1 MTIDV
6 IIAICVAFVV
16 TAFAIWSVAKSFN
29 AANKVNNRLEEADKA
44 LTKAR
49 TELEDKECK
58 IDELNEHIDTLRA
71 HNRQLE
77 DIIKGLE
84 DTVSKTQARCVELER
99 DKERTPVY
107 YIQLK
112 WNTPDDP
119 GWEPL
124 TKDLFYT
131 RRAFRSLKEAAKE
144 VKRQV
149 KNPFVVSARILKTKE
164 RVLGKKEWRD
174 LV

>member
-1 MTIDV
+1 MTIEV
-6 IIAICVAFVV
+6 IITSCVAFVV
-16 TAFAIWSVAKSFN
+16 TAFAIWSIVKSFK
-29 AANKVNNRLEEADKA
+29 AADKINNRLAKADDA
-44 LTKAR
+44 LAKSQA
-49 TELEDKECK
+49 ELEDKERK
-58 IDELNEHIDTLRA
+58 IDELNEHINVLRS

-84 DTVSKTQARCVELER
+84 DTVTKEQARCVELEQ
-99 DKERTPVY
+99 DQQRTPMY

-112 WNTPDDP
+112 WSTPDDP
-119 GWEPL
+119 GWEHL

-131 RRAFRSLKEAAKE
+131 RRVFRSLREAAKE
-144 VKRQV
+144 AKKQV
-149 KNPFVVSARILKTKE
+149 KNPFISSVRILKTKE